1 MQYDT
6 YILCNCP
13 PPLAARK
20 SLISRSAVASRK
32 SSYAGVVS
40 HGVIPFTHL
49 FFAGTRSMRR
59 KLPGGPLKL
68 NASHARNRFEQRL
81 ADAGGVANCSKRQWR
96 SDIMRPTSLSR
107 FSIRAGRVCRV
118 TCARLL

>member
-20 SLISRSAVASRK
+20 SLISRSAVGPRK
-32 SSYAGVVS
+32 SSYAGDVNHDVN
-40 HGVIPFTHL
+40 PFTHL

-59 KLPGGPLKL
+59 KLPGRPLKL
-68 NASHARNRFEQRL
+68 NASHARNRFEPGL
-81 ADAGGVANCSKRQWR
+81 AIAGGVA
-96 SDIMRPTSLSR
+96 T
-107 FSIRAGRVCRV
+107 A
-118 TCARLL
+118 